1 MTIRKPAWRP
11 SWARRAGSPDLIVGV
26 PANKH
31 GPSGPHHR
39 RLWPHSGHHHRNDDP
54 SRPPD
59 PPMRPLQRFARIHQ
73 RAQLVRDVGRIA
85 DALEALAPGGAP

>member
-1 MTIRKPAWRP
+1 MTIRKPARRP
-11 SWARRAGSPDLIVGV
+11 SWASRAGSPDLIVGV

-54 SRPPD
+54 LRS
-59 PPMRPLQRFARIHQ
+59 LQRFARI
-73 RAQLVRDVGRIA
+73 RERVRLVRDVARIA
-85 DALEALAPGGAP
+85 DAHEALASGGGP